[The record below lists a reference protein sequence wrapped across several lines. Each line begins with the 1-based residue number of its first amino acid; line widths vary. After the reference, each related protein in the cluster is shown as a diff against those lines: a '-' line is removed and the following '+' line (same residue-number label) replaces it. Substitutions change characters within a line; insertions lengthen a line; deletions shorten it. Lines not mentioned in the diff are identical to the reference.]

1 MLNVRLD
8 LLFSGRIKILRICII
23 YILEFNQRR
32 VNVLNS
38 NIRFDSL
45 SRRYLTRLTTCSTTY
60 HQALYHLRSWCSAA
74 NPYRGPC
81 SRIPRSTEM
90 TRHESG
96 ELEIDHKFQGAGAVV
111 AFFSRGQL
119 PRELFWMINEQIS
132 MRGPASALAHLR
144 LGSESV
150 CSFHSLSQRL
160 SL

>member
-60 HQALYHLRSWCSAA
+60 HQAYTTWEAGARPPTHIVGPAAAYHGPRRWHDTSQGSSRLITSFKVPARWWHFSREGNFHGNFSEWLMSRLACAGRHLHLRTW
-74 NPYRGPC
+74 
-81 SRIPRSTEM
+81 
-90 TRHESG
+90 
-96 ELEIDHKFQGAGAVV
+96 D
-111 AFFSRGQL
+111 
-119 PRELFWMINEQIS
+119 
-132 MRGPASALAHLR
+132 
-144 LGSESV
+144 
-150 CSFHSLSQRL
+150 
-160 SL
+160 